1 MSMRLRSVLLA
12 GAAIALPSY
21 VAAQP
26 VSGPYVSLGAGVDIL
41 AHEIIQSAPGLE
53 PERSRIFDPGFAG
66 QISLG
71 YGFGNGL
78 RAEIEGDYT
87 YNHLRKLEFP
97 TGPREA
103 GGAQQQYGGMVNAL
117 YDFDFGASIYP
128 YLGVGIGGQF
138 LEDDNLHSG
147 VPGATFARSGSQTI
161 GSFAYQGIAGFSV
174 PLPWLQGLSL
184 TADYRLRGLPDPLPA
199 FHETVTNATG
209 AVVGS
214 GNQKVGNVFNNQVLV
229 GLRYVFG
236 SPTAPVPPSPVTAT
250 PPVAAPARTYLVFF
264 DWDRSDLTDRARQ
277 IVAEAAAASAR
288 VQVTRIEVQGNAD
301 RSGTPD
307 YNQALSVRR
316 ARTVAAEL
324 VRLGVPAATIA
335 IEGFGDTRPLVPT
348 AAGVREPQNRRV
360 EIILR

>member
-1 MSMRLRSVLLA
+1 MRLRGVLLA
-12 GAAIALPSY
+12 GVAIVLPSFL
-21 VAAQP
+21 AAQP
-26 VSGPYVSLGAGVDIL
+26 VSGPYVNLGVGLDL
-41 AHEIIQSAPGLE
+41 LSHEIIQPAPGLE

-66 QISLG
+66 QVSLG

-78 RAEIEGDYT
+78 RAEIEADYA

-103 GGAQQQYGGMVNAL
+103 GGSQQQYGGMVNAL
-117 YDFDFGASIYP
+117 YDFDFGLPVYP

-147 VPGATFARSGSQTI
+147 VPGSSFPHSGSQTI
-161 GSFAYQGIAGFSV
+161 GTLAYQGIAGFSV

-184 TADYRLRGLPDPLPA
+184 TADYRMRGLPDPLPA
-199 FHETVTNATG
+199 YHETVTSGATG
-209 AVVGS
+209 AVIGS

-236 SPTAPVPPSPVTAT
+236 GPAAPT
-250 PPVAAPARTYLVFF
+250 PPPAVTVAPPIPAPARTYLVFF

-277 IVAEAAAASAR
+277 IIAEAAAASAR
-288 VQVTRIEVQGNAD
+288 VQTTRIEVQGNAD

-324 VRLGVPAATIA
+324 VRLGVPAAIIA
-335 IEGFGDTRPLVPT
+335 IEGFGDTRPLIPT
-348 AAGVREPQNRRV
+348 AAGIREPQNRRV